1 MIQEKCNNFNYKHV
15 LDSLGQYNLSITF
28 LLEFFFQPFFL
39 IMEPCANMVS
49 THSQN
54 AKSLML
60 AYINVETYV
69 MCVKNFSDI
78 FLFLF
83 YARWDF

>member
-1 MIQEKCNNFNYKHV
+1 
-15 LDSLGQYNLSITF
+15 
-28 LLEFFFQPFFL
+28 
-39 IMEPCANMVS
+39 MVS

-69 MCVKNFSDI
+69 MCVKNFSVI
-78 FLFLF
+78 FFLVLRTEADGGISGSENF
-83 YARWDF
+83 YALPKNNVFERKISRKRFTDIL